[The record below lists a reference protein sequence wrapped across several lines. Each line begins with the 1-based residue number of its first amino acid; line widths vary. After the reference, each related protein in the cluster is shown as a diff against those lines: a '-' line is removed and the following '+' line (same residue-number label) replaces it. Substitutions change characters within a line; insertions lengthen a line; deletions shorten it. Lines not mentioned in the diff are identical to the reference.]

1 MIKNKLPSFM
11 KHYSDLSALDLGQA
25 IRTGQST
32 AVELSQYFLQRIQE
46 HTELNCIS
54 QVLSERALHYAA
66 HLDQLAAQGVYLSSL
81 HGVPIIVKDSF
92 AVAGEITWAGTRYLN
107 QLEQQDA
114 AIICQL
120 EALGL
125 VVIARAKM
133 TELAFGLSGQNPMQ
147 GTPCNPYYPLSDE
160 VQRAPGGSSSG
171 CAVALAAGL
180 APLAIGGDT
189 GGSVRVPA
197 ALNGI
202 LGFKPSH
209 ERLRG
214 QGNVPLAPSLDSVGL
229 MAKSTADLH
238 ELYRLMQPKSPVLAA
253 TTQQTTLFYLQ
264 EQHFPEPLQPE
275 VHAVWQHHLQQ
286 LHAQGYALVPWQ
298 PPANLNF
305 QQLSEWCSDIIAYE
319 GYQQHGHWAEDE
331 NTPMW
336 TVVRRRI
343 QRGAHISTAH
353 YQQVIAQ
360 REAIYTE
367 FAASLPQHA
376 CLLLPIVPSLA
387 PVLNAEDTSC
397 QAIGPYSRPF
407 NYLDVPAC
415 SFPIGYAAQQQP
427 IAAQLVMLKGQEPL
441 LLDTLHQLM
450 SQLKLHGCYIQHKKI
465 PT

>member
-11 KHYSDLSALDLGQA
+11 KHYSDLSALDLSQA

-32 AVELSQYFLQRIQE
+32 ALELNQYYLQRIQE
-46 HTELNCIS
+46 HTDLNCIS
-54 QVLSERALHYAA
+54 QVLTERALQYAA
-66 HLDQLAAQGVYLSSL
+66 HLDQLATQGRYLSPL

-92 AVAGEITWAGTRYLN
+92 AVAGEVTWAGTRYLN

-114 AIICQL
+114 AIISQL

-147 GTPCNPYYPLSDE
+147 GTPRNPCYDLDDALK
-160 VQRAPGGSSSG
+160 RAPGGSSSG

-209 ERLRG
+209 ERLQG

-229 MAKSTADLH
+229 MAKSTSDLC
-238 ELYRLMQPKSPVLAA
+238 ELYALLQPESPVIAP
-253 TTQQTTLFYLQ
+253 TQQVALFYLQ

-275 VHAVWQHHLQQ
+275 VQALWQSHLQQ
-286 LHAQGYALVPWQ
+286 LHAQGYALTPWQ
-298 PPANLNF
+298 PPANFNF

-331 NTPMW
+331 HTPMW
-336 TVVRRRI
+336 TVVRQRI
-343 QRGAHISTAH
+343 QRGAQIPEAY
-353 YQQVIAQ
+353 YQQLIAQ
-360 REAIYTE
+360 REAIYAK
-367 FAASLPQHA
+367 FAASLPA
-376 CLLLPIVPSLA
+376 NAGLLLPIVPSFA
-387 PVLNAEDTSC
+387 PVLNAEDSSC
-397 QAIGPYSRPF
+397 QAIGPYSRSF

-427 IAAQLVMLKGQEPL
+427 IAAQLVMLKGQEQVL
-441 LLDTLHQLM
+441 LATLHQLM
-450 SQLKLHGCYIQHKKI
+450 SQLQLPCFQMQGKKI